1 MEPLLVTAVLLT
13 CADAHHI
20 AQGVILSPMSNTH
33 VNEIIVE
40 LQQVSPPDCELP
52 IID

>member
-1 MEPLLVTAVLLT
+1 MELLVVAAVLT

-20 AQGVILSPMSNTH
+20 AQGAILSPMSNAH

-52 IID
+52 TID

>member
-1 MEPLLVTAVLLT
+1 MEPILVTAIMLT

-20 AQGVILSPMSNTH
+20 AQGAILSPMSNTH

-40 LQQVSPPDCELP
+40 LKEVSPPDCELP
-52 IID
+52 TID